1 LSSQCKHGGG
11 GGGATR
17 RRSALRTTVSIDTG
31 LLFSCSWF
39 LFFPLF
45 SFYFFPALIS
55 SSLWWWGNVGEGSEH
70 SAIRVLPLRFSFRFS
85 VDLVSW

>member
-1 LSSQCKHGGG
+1 M
-11 GGGATR
+11 
-17 RRSALRTTVSIDTG
+17 SALRTTVSIDTG

-55 SSLWWWGNVGEGSEH
+55 SSLWWWGNACEGSEH